1 MTTTNN
7 KCADDNSPGASQIT
21 LLGATGSIGAS
32 TLDVVSQHADRYQ
45 IYALTANTN
54 VETMLTLCERWSPM
68 FAVMKDVKSATR
80 LQDKLSATKIKTQVL
95 SGETGLL
102 QVVES
107 DNVDCVVAAIVGAAG
122 LVPTLAAA
130 KAGKRVLLAN
140 KEALVMSGK
149 LFIDTAR
156 ENNAVLMPV
165 DSEHNAIFQSMPAC
179 FSEHSFSVK
188 RSNTEASA
196 GIKKILLTASGGP
209 FRTFTHQQLQ
219 KVTPEQAV
227 NHPNWDMGRKIS
239 VDSATLMNKGLE
251 LIEAYW
257 LFDMDIAD
265 IEVVVHPQSVI
276 HSMVT
281 YNDGSVLA
289 QLGNPDM
296 RTPIAHALAWPERI
310 TSGVEPLDIFEV
322 AKLDFEKPDL
332 DRFPCLRLCYKAI
345 EMGGS
350 ATIVLNA
357 ANEIAVAAFLDQI
370 ISFNEIA
377 KLIEQTLNEATITN
391 DVSSL
396 EAILAADAQARIITN
411 RCIAELGNVQH
422 AEIH

>member
-1 MTTTNN
+1 MT
-7 KCADDNSPGASQIT
+7 AGFSQIT
-21 LLGATGSIGAS
+21 LLGATGSIGTS

-54 VETMLTLCERWSPM
+54 IESMAKLCEQWRPK
-68 FAVMKDVKSATR
+68 FAVMKDVKSATK
-80 LQDKLSATKIKTQVL
+80 LHDKLSAKNISTQVL
-95 SGETGLL
+95 NGEAGLL
-102 QVVES
+102 QVVET
-107 DNVDCVVAAIVGAAG
+107 DEVDCVVAAIVGAAG

-156 ENNAVLMPV
+156 ENDAVLMPV
-165 DSEHNAIFQSMPAC
+165 DSEHNAIFQCMPYC
-179 FSEHSFSVK
+179 LPEHSFSAK
-188 RSNTEASA
+188 RSNTEAA
-196 GIKKILLTASGGP
+196 TGIKKIFLTASGGP
-209 FRTFTHQQLQ
+209 FRIFTQEQLQ
-219 KVTPEQAV
+219 AVTPEQAV
-227 NHPNWDMGRKIS
+227 NHPNWDMGKKIS

-257 LFDMDIAD
+257 LFDMDISD

-281 YNDGSVLA
+281 YTDGSVLA

-310 TSGVEPLDIFEV
+310 SSGVEPLDIFEV

-332 DRFPCLRLCYKAI
+332 DRFPCLRLCYEAI

-357 ANEIAVAAFLDQI
+357 ANEVAVAAFLDEKV
-370 ISFNEIA
+370 SFNDIA
-377 KLIEQTLNEATITN
+377 KLIEQTLKQAIIVN

-396 EAILAADAQARIITN
+396 EAILDADALARIITN
-411 RCIAELGNVQH
+411 RCITELSNTQNVKLH
-422 AEIH
+422 

>member
-1 MTTTNN
+1 MI
-7 KCADDNSPGASQIT
+7 SPGIMQIT

-32 TLDVVSQHADRYQ
+32 TLDVISRHPDRYQ
-45 IYALTANTN
+45 IYAITANTN
-54 VETMLTLCERWSPM
+54 VDALERLCLQWQPR
-68 FAVMKDVKSATR
+68 FAVLNDETSAAALTGR
-80 LQDKLSATKIKTQVL
+80 LLNQDIHTQVL
-95 SGETGLL
+95 SGEYGLK
-102 QVVES
+102 QVVE
-107 DNVDCVVAAIVGAAG
+107 DAAVDCVVAAIVGAAG

-156 ENNAVLMPV
+156 ENNALLMPV
-165 DSEHNAIFQSMPAC
+165 DSEHNAIFQCMPDILT
-179 FSEHSFSVK
+179 ENHSSVK
-188 RSNTEASA
+188 MANRQARS
-196 GIKKILLTASGGP
+196 GIERILLTASGGP
-209 FRTFTHQQLQ
+209 FRTYSADQLHD
-219 KVTPEQAV
+219 VTPAQAV

-257 LFDMDIAD
+257 LFDMDIANID
-265 IEVVVHPQSVI
+265 VVIHPQSVI

-281 YNDGSVLA
+281 YTDGSVLA

-310 TSGVEPLDIFEV
+310 ISGVEPLNIFDV
-322 AKLDFEKPDL
+322 AKLDFEQPDL
-332 DRFPCLRLCYKAI
+332 DRFPCLRLCYEAIKA
-345 EMGGS
+345 GGS

-357 ANEIAVAAFLDQI
+357 ANELAVAAFLDEKI
-370 ISFNEIA
+370 GFTDIA
-377 KLIEQTLNEATITN
+377 GVIEQTLNMANITD

-396 EAILAADAQARIITN
+396 ERILEADTMARTITN
-411 RCIAELGNVQH
+411 ECIRA
-422 AEIH
+422 IH